1 MISPLQIAEMNKIR
15 EVKGSK
21 ETGTKKENYGKTI
34 GEPKLSEK
42 AARYYDELKSKFSNK
57 DFILVSK
64 DKKEAAKT
72 QAGLYANP
80 EKMVV
85 LIDEEKIERMAEDEN
100 YRKQYEMLISNAGNQ
115 LTQMKETL
123 EKSGMKVSA
132 FGIQVDNG
140 GTSFFA
146 VVDKSMAMQR
156 ERIAKNT
163 QEKKAEKKQQEKKL
177 EKKKAEK
184 RLEDKR
190 EKKREKIKEE
200 QVTVQA
206 FSVEELILKIQEL
219 QLSWKSDT
227 LLTSQEEKIGQNF
240 DFNI

>member
-1 MISPLQIAEMNKIR
+1 MAKLLENLSL
-15 EVKGSK
+15 VK
-21 ETGTKKENYGKTI
+21 
-34 GEPKLSEK
+34 K

-156 ERIAKNT
+156 ERIAKNI

-206 FSVEELILKIQEL
+206 FSVEELILKIQDL